1 MGLVGPLV
9 GGIVGGLGVTSASV
23 ASSLWQR
30 CKISNHYKKCGIWCT
45 SLNAFN
51 YKRAEISN
59 VPAVLHLHILVPFFS
74 FSFQDFKLFRDLFKY
89 EKSKSKTN
97 SEVARFLV
105 ISDTCLLSK
114 NWGELS
120 VSASKC
126 QSLSITCYTDKTT
139 DGTQPTGLIDVLVS
153 RFYNWNFFI
162 CQPTS
167 VGFTFIQIQT
177 VFWQCF

>member
-1 MGLVGPLV
+1 MLTLNFQRELTNISRQMGLVGPLV

-89 EKSKSKTN
+89 ALKSPNQRPTQKLHAFLLYQTRVCSLKTGVN
-97 SEVARFLV
+97 YLFQHQNVSLCQLHV
-105 ISDTCLLSK
+105 IPTKQQMVHNLL
-114 NWGELS
+114 
-120 VSASKC
+120 A
-126 QSLSITCYTDKTT
+126 
-139 DGTQPTGLIDVLVS
+139 
-153 RFYNWNFFI
+153 
-162 CQPTS
+162 
-167 VGFTFIQIQT
+167 
-177 VFWQCF
+177 